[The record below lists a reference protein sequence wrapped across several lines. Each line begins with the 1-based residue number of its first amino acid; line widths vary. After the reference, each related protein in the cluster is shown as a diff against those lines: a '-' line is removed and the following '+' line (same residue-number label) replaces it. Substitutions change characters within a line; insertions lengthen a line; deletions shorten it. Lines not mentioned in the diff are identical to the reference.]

1 MDQNCYFNI
10 DNNDKPFNNFL
21 EKQIKNSDLK
31 ETDIHFQI
39 VSNSVKK
46 ISKTKFFSCAMKS
59 IKKKN
64 IDSTSKCC
72 RKNAF
77 QTNFINLVARLVTF
91 FL

>member
-46 ISKTKFFSCAMKS
+46 NQLDQIFFLCDEVD
-59 IKKKN
+59 KKKEH
-64 IDSTSKCC
+64 
-72 RKNAF
+72 R
-77 QTNFINLVARLVTF
+77 QYV
-91 FL
+91 